1 MAPKSGALIFRVK
14 DMKKYS
20 SKRWVKKWSIFVKM
34 APKSGV
40 PFQKVLQKV
49 EHLYKYQGF

>member
-1 MAPKSGALIFRVK
+1 MTPKSGAPIFRVK
-14 DMKKYS
+14 KLKIYS
-20 SKRWVKKWSIFVKM
+20 SKRWVKKWSTFTKV

-49 EHLYKYQGF
+49 EHLYQYQGF